1 MATAEQRAKVLSWKS
16 SLAAPF
22 GAPVYLRKK
31 GFDKSGPLRR
41 EQGPETKWQKGRYVG
56 LSITDILFTFQQTEK
71 TRRSSF
77 ILSMCDPTWLNQV
90 NQMWR
95 CGPTTPS
102 SLDAGS

>member
-56 LSITDILFTFQQTEK
+56 LSGEDKEK
-71 TRRSSF
+71 FFHTLHVRPNLVEPGEPDVEMWADYSIKPRRRVLEKNTS
-77 ILSMCDPTWLNQV
+77 
-90 NQMWR
+90 
-95 CGPTTPS
+95 CG
-102 SLDAGS
+102 G